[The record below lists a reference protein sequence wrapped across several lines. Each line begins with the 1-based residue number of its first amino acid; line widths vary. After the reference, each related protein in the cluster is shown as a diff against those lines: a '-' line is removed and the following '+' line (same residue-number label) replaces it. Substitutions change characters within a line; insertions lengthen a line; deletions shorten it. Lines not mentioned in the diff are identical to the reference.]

1 MKILFISMHYKP
13 EPCDTRTSQL
23 AAGMAKAGHK
33 ATVITSFPNYPF
45 GKIYDGYKQ
54 KICKKEMIDGVNVV
68 RVPMFPDHSMSKKRR
83 ALSYLSFGFAG
94 AFLGSLFTRR
104 PDIVWIHH
112 PPLTTGIAGYILAK
126 IKRVPF
132 VYEIHD
138 LWPQTLVST
147 GMVREGKVT
156 KTIQRVCNFLHKRAS
171 AIVVTSPGMKR
182 QLIADG
188 TAAEKIFVFPQW
200 AQQETISK
208 EKDLEVGMKYGL
220 NGKFNIFFT
229 GNIGVAQG
237 LDTILDAAKCLTDI
251 KKLQITM
258 VGAGVELDR
267 LKRRA
272 IDEEINNILFTGQV
286 THDEVQSLVPWA
298 DGLLVHLKHDPLFEI
313 TIPSKTQMYM
323 ASGRPILCGVNGD
336 TADLIESAEG
346 GICFPAESYREM
358 ANAVRKLFLLTNEER
373 EVMGQNARYGY
384 EDHCSK
390 RVLLNQYEML
400 FADLLNVSL
409 LPTHAV
415 IEEAEEA
422 KEVLHSLAA

>member
-23 AAGMAKAGHK
+23 AAGMVEAGHK
-33 ATVITSFPNYPF
+33 ATVVTSFPNYPF

-54 KICKKEMIDGVNVV
+54 KLCKKEQIDGVNVV

-104 PDIVWIHH
+104 PDIIWIHH

-147 GMVREGKVT
+147 GMVKHGKLT
-156 KTIQRVCNFLHKRAS
+156 ERIQRICNFLHHRAA
-171 AIVVTSPGMKR
+171 AIVVTSPGMKA

-188 TAAEKIFVFPQW
+188 MKPDKIYVFPQW
-200 AQQETISK
+200 AQNETISDA
-208 EKDLEVGMKYGL
+208 KDLEVELRYGL
-220 NGKFNIFFT
+220 TNKFNIFFT
-229 GNIGVAQG
+229 GNMGVAQG
-237 LDTILDAAKCLTDI
+237 LDTVLDAAKQLTDI
-251 KKLQITM
+251 QNLNISM

-267 LKRRA
+267 LKQRTA
-272 IDEEINNILFTGQV
+272 DEGIQNVQFTGQI
-286 THDEVQSLVPWA
+286 THNEVQALVPWA
-298 DGLLVHLKHDPLFEI
+298 DGLLVHLKRDPLFAI

-323 ASGRPILCGVNGD
+323 ASGRPILCGVDGD
-336 TADLIESAEG
+336 ASSLVEDSNG
-346 GICFPAESYREM
+346 GICFPSEDPKAM
-358 ANAVRKLFLLTNEER
+358 ANAIRQLFVMSNEER
-373 EVMGQNARYGY
+373 EVMGTQARQGY
-384 EDHCSK
+384 ERHCSK
-390 RVLLNQYEML
+390 HTLLNHYEML
-400 FADLLNVSL
+400 FADILNISL
-409 LPTHAV
+409 MPTHAV
-415 IEEAEEA
+415 VEESESSD
-422 KEVLHSLAA
+422 LLAA

>member
-33 ATVITSFPNYPF
+33 ATVVTSFPNYPF

-54 KICKKEMIDGVNVV
+54 KICKKEKIDGVTVV

-83 ALSYLSFGFAG
+83 ALSYLSFGFTG

-112 PPLTTGIAGYILAK
+112 PPLTTGIAGYVLAK

-138 LWPQTLVST
+138 LWPQTLMST
-147 GMVREGKVT
+147 GMVKDGKVT
-156 KTIQRVCNFLHKRAS
+156 QTIQKICNFLHHRAS
-171 AIVVTSPGMKR
+171 AIVVTSPGMKK
-182 QLIADG
+182 QLIEDG
-188 TAAEKIFVFPQW
+188 IKAEKIHVFPQW
-200 AQQETISK
+200 AQQEVVSSD
-208 EKDLEVGMKYGL
+208 KDLGVGMKYGL
-220 NGKFNIFFT
+220 TNKFNIFFT

-237 LDTILDAAKCLTDI
+237 LDTVLDAAKNLTDI
-251 KKLQITM
+251 LNLQITM

-267 LKRRA
+267 LKQRA
-272 IDEEINNILFTGQV
+272 QDEGIENIRFTGQV

-298 DGLLVHLKHDPLFEI
+298 DGLLVHLKNDPLFAI

-323 ASGRPILCGVNGD
+323 ASGRPILCGVDGD
-336 TADLIESAEG
+336 TSDLVGATGG
-346 GICFPAESYREM
+346 GICFAAESSRGM
-358 ANAVRKLFLLTNEER
+358 ANAIRELFLLSHEER
-373 EVMGQNARYGY
+373 EVLGRNARQGY
-384 EDHCSK
+384 DAHCSK
-390 RVLLNQYEML
+390 HTLLNQYEML
-400 FADLLNVSL
+400 FADLLNVSIM
-409 LPTHAV
+409 PTHAV
-415 IEEAEEA
+415 IEEAEEHA
-422 KEVLHSLAA
+422 FQQAA